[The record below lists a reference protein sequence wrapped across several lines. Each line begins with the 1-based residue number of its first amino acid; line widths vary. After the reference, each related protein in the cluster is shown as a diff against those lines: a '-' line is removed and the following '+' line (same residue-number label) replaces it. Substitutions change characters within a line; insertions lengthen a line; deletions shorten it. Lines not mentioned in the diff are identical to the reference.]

1 MLQDGSD
8 AKGDGECFP
17 AEGSL
22 DSYIARLLE
31 TKIRLINAVEADDVP
46 SAVSS
51 SARVKTSHG
60 LPSDGMEVK
69 RSICARTRAFRIAR
83 PP

>member
-8 AKGDGECFP
+8 AKGDGECFH

-31 TKIRLINAVEADDVP
+31 TKSRLINAVEADDVP

-51 SARVKTSHG
+51 SARVVGSA
-60 LPSDGMEVK
+60 E
-69 RSICARTRAFRIAR
+69 RAGPA
-83 PP
+83 